1 MYIMT
6 WTKELRK
13 VEYQAAG
20 NQNKVSNHCYST
32 VDAGSQAA
40 ALLKTQQTR
49 LWQHTVSSWCPVS
62 NDPPTATTYCLYM
75 KDTSTLYLT
84 VACTSFCMRVLYK
97 DMILHTASGYGQSFL
112 CKARHIKGLFFAYL
126 QCISVLNTCEHK
138 QQRQRPIP
146 DG

>member
-1 MYIMT
+1 MT

-20 NQNKVSNHCYST
+20 NQNKVSNHCYKA
-32 VDAGSQAA
+32 VAPGSQAA
-40 ALLKTQQTR
+40 ALLKIQQAR

-62 NDPPTATTYCLYM
+62 NDPPAATTHCLYM
-75 KDTSTLYLT
+75 KDASTVYLK
-84 VACTSFCMRVLYK
+84 VACTSFCMSILYN
-97 DMILHTASGYGQSFL
+97 DMILHTSSGYGQSFL
-112 CKARHIKGLFFAYL
+112 CKARDIQGLFFAYL
-126 QCISVLNTCEHK
+126 QCISVLHAREYK